1 MAKWSLWQ
9 NNVEAKPESESEAED
24 LVVEGDDAGQ
34 KSEAGDATEMTVED
48 TPTQLRQSTRIKC
61 IPVWNDD
68 LCFSTTFYSHLK
80 SSGDPNETENSALTI
95 TDPISYQDAMSRADA
110 IHWKWACAGELKE
123 FIRQNLFSTIDKPT
137 GWKVMGCKWVFK
149 TKLDEDGQI
158 ERYKI
163 RLVAQ
168 SFLQIPGVDFDETF
182 ALVTRYQMLR
192 TLLGLANH
200 YKWHIYQMDI
210 KLAFLNGELENEI
223 YMKILPGAD
232 VKKEQV

>member
-1 MAKWSLWQ
+1 MAEWSLWQ

-110 IHWKWACAGELKE
+110 IYWKRACAEELEE
-123 FIRQNLFSTIDKPT
+123 FVRQNFFSTVDKPI
-137 GWKVMGCKWVFK
+137 G
-149 TKLDEDGQI
+149 
-158 ERYKI
+158 
-163 RLVAQ
+163 
-168 SFLQIPGVDFDETF
+168 
-182 ALVTRYQMLR
+182 
-192 TLLGLANH
+192 
-200 YKWHIYQMDI
+200 
-210 KLAFLNGELENEI
+210 
-223 YMKILPGAD
+223 
-232 VKKEQV
+232 